1 MTTMKNIRTPLLTGL
16 QIATVG
22 AAVMAAYPSNA
33 AILSFTGQ
41 VEPLITS
48 PTPKIIKV
56 NSLQAFNEK
65 QDFLLSEDLKTSNP
79 NDWTKLL
86 PGIPQGTRVS
96 SHYIYLNPLK
106 KPIQFV
112 NAAATFTFDAPILGV
127 IGTHTQL
134 LATNALLGLSGVNY
148 PQQTKWGA
156 RQLDNKNP
164 NGSNDTATF
173 LDNILNINF
182 TARDGIDPI
191 RVITAYLEPT
201 SPSTPDALISGMV
214 LGDYGS
220 YLDSETATVP
230 EPLMAVGSTVAVGLG
245 MFLKRKRAN

>member
-1 MTTMKNIRTPLLTGL
+1 MTTMKNIKTSLLWGL
-16 QIATVG
+16 QIATIS

-41 VEPLITS
+41 VKPLITS
-48 PTPKIIKV
+48 PTPKITQA
-56 NSLQAFNEK
+56 NLLQAFNEN
-65 QDFLLSEDLKTSNP
+65 QNFLLTQDLQTSNP
-79 NDWTKLL
+79 NDWSKLL
-86 PGIPQGTRVS
+86 SGIPQGTRVS

-112 NAAATFTFDAPILGV
+112 NAAATFIFDAPILGV

-134 LATNALLGLSGVNY
+134 LATNDLLGLSGVNY
-148 PQQTKWGA
+148 PQQTKFGA

-164 NGSNDTATF
+164 NGSKDTATF

-201 SPSTPDALISGMV
+201 PPTTSDPSISGMV
-214 LGDYGS
+214 LGDSGS
-220 YLDSETATVP
+220 YMDSETVAVP
-230 EPLMAVGSTVAVGLG
+230 EPLMAVSSTVAVGLG
-245 MFLKRKRAN
+245 MLLKRKRVN